1 MKGELHGEVDLHDER
16 VTRWLHRRPAWRP
29 FDPDWVRKLKANVA
43 SDIAVAGPE
52 LAAQVIQAGLVDE
65 FQMRVCPVVIGGGK
79 RYFPS
84 GMRPLH
90 TFRFLRPARL
100 RTPLLGYSAPH
111 LSARGTLTLLNN
123 ALLSAHFRIA
133 DYSSRMDGGSPVLEL
148 RFGDQLQEPKK
159 CRSFFRSQL
168 MPDILIGGHPVLD
181 QPFPVLVSFG
191 RQPDVNCS
199 ARFCL
204 SLRHE
209 SFLSH
214 RLDGPMHDSSIETKK
229 RGDLILIERSAASEC

>member
-1 MKGELHGEVDLHDER
+1 MSAQTPSRHTATQWTADETVTNYRLGLPKTLNQCLMHEGELHGEVDLHDER

-111 LSARGTLTLLNN
+111 LSARGT
-123 ALLSAHFRIA
+123 
-133 DYSSRMDGGSPVLEL
+133 SPPETT
-148 RFGDQLQEPKK
+148 R
-159 CRSFFRSQL
+159 
-168 MPDILIGGHPVLD
+168 
-181 QPFPVLVSFG
+181 
-191 RQPDVNCS
+191 CS
-199 ARFCL
+199 ART
-204 SLRHE
+204 SVSPTTHPE
-209 SFLSH
+209 W
-214 RLDGPMHDSSIETKK
+214 ME
-229 RGDLILIERSAASEC
+229 AALF